1 MVVLGRVTSCV
12 LGRGRTSRYVRNIGA
27 SVSSSFTDMK
37 DANGNN
43 KEEELHVD
51 IIPALETNYVFSF
64 ALPKRGSASS
74 SSSIVCVVD
83 PSEAKPVM
91 AWLDSK
97 YPPLTDVAILNTH
110 HHYDHTGG
118 NLEMKE
124 KLQARGVKCTIY
136 GAENDRQ
143 RIPGIDVAV
152 PLDAP
157 EEFHIHDSSEP
168 MTFIPVPGHT
178 IGHMAIHLPRRN
190 ACFVGDTVFVM
201 GCGRLFEG
209 DAKMMHASVSRI
221 ASLPASTILY
231 PAHEYTLANAKFALS
246 VDASNAA
253 LIDRCKRM
261 QKMRD
266 INQPTVPTTVREELD
281 TNPFMRVDDVL
292 LRKTIGVDADATGEE
307 VFHVLRTMKDNF

>member
-1 MVVLGRVTSCV
+1 
-12 LGRGRTSRYVRNIGA
+12 
-27 SVSSSFTDMK
+27 
-37 DANGNN
+37 
-43 KEEELHVD
+43 
-51 IIPALETNYVFSF
+51 
-64 ALPKRGSASS
+64 
-74 SSSIVCVVD
+74 
-83 PSEAKPVM
+83 
-91 AWLDSK
+91 
-97 YPPLTDVAILNTH
+97 
-110 HHYDHTGG
+110 
-118 NLEMKE
+118 
-124 KLQARGVKCTIY
+124 
-136 GAENDRQ
+136 
-143 RIPGIDVAV
+143 
-152 PLDAP
+152 
-157 EEFHIHDSSEP
+157 
-168 MTFIPVPGHT
+168 
-178 IGHMAIHLPRRN
+178 
-190 ACFVGDTVFVM
+190 M